1 MSRSASSTMR
11 AVTARAAGSLPGI
24 GGAAAAG
31 CATATAGFDGAVAAG
46 AIAAA
51 VGPLAL
57 GGCGGVAEAGACWAL
72 TGFATEADAVPAL
85 ALAGT
90 GTTVGSNVT
99 CGRAAAVAIVPPVGW
114 GRLVITDATGID
126 EGLGWDAVRCEVGT
140 DLHVT
145 ATGALGPGEDAPVP
159 PPCTEGGELREG

>member
-1 MSRSASSTMR
+1 M
-11 AVTARAAGSLPGI
+11 
-24 GGAAAAG
+24 
-31 CATATAGFDGAVAAG
+31 AAG

-159 PPCTEGGELREG
+159 PPCTGGGELREG

>member
-57 GGCGGVAEAGACWAL
+57 GGCGGVAEAGACW
-72 TGFATEADAVPAL
+72 AL